1 MQNMTRLHQQ
11 MAFILEIDKLKH
23 ILRRTS
29 LLDMSR
35 RENDAEH
42 SWHLAMMAIVLAE
55 YAAPEVNISR
65 VIRMVLL
72 HDLVEIDAG
81 DTFLY
86 DDVHA
91 ESKAEREQQAAD
103 RIYGLLPKDIGEE
116 LVNLWHEFEE
126 RKTPDAKFAACMD
139 RIQPV
144 LHNYF
149 TQGGTWKIADASHER
164 AMSHML
170 FIKEASEPLFALVES
185 LMSDAV
191 ENGFLKRE

>member
-1 MQNMTRLHQQ
+1 MQNLTRLHQQ

-23 ILRRTS
+23 ILRRTP
-29 LLDMSR
+29 LLDNSR

-55 YAAPEVNISR
+55 YAAPDVNISR

-72 HDLVEIDAG
+72 HDVVEIDAG

-86 DDVHA
+86 DHA
-91 ESKAEREQQAAD
+91 HTESKAEREKQAAD
-103 RIYGLLPKDIGEE
+103 RIYGLLPDDLAAE
-116 LVNLWHEFEE
+116 LMGLWLEFEA

-139 RIQPV
+139 RIQPI

-149 TQGGTWKIADASHER
+149 TQGGTWKQADISHDQE
-164 AMSHML
+164 MSYML
-170 FIKEASEPLFALVES
+170 FIKETSEPLFAVVETLLS
-185 LMSDAV
+185 GAV
-191 ENGFLKRE
+191 EEGFLRG